1 MCADRR
7 KHHDDEFRREALK
20 LIKAGTED
28 GSLVR
33 RPAMPVRDRVGNGMT
48 RARSWPDTG
57 SRASPRRN
65 AGAASAE
72 PAGPR
77 CRASAGR

>member
-48 RARSWPDTG
+48 RARSWPDCLW
-57 SRASPRRN
+57 SNKRVRRHHQI
-65 AGAASAE
+65 
-72 PAGPR
+72 
-77 CRASAGR
+77 

>member
-57 SRASPRRN
+57 SLSFVK
-65 AGAASAE
+65 
-72 PAGPR
+72 
-77 CRASAGR
+77 